1 MNDRPGDFGNFLN
14 QRGQES
20 RYVGA
25 SRKIGALPGPQGQ
38 KICSPRRLGC
48 DREVSDQASLQR
60 VWQDLGFLSVQLLHQ
75 TVVNSP
81 CQSSRKALRQRGVP
95 RIPFQQGLA
104 MKAAG
109 TRFLARQKYR
119 SHLDGLCAKRQ
130 RRYDPAC
137 ISYASGGD
145 HGHVHAVDYL
155 RHERQCANERIL
167 GGPNE

>member
-60 VWQDLGFLSVQLLHQ
+60 VWKNLDSFSIQLFHQ
-75 TVVNSP
+75 PIVNSP
-81 CQSSRKALRQRGVP
+81 RESSREALGQPGMP
-95 RIPFQQGLA
+95 GILTQQSLA

-109 TRFLARQKYR
+109 AGFFAGQEHCT
-119 SHLDGLCAKRQ
+119 HLDTVCPESQSR
-130 RRYDPAC
+130 D
-137 ISYASGGD
+137 
-145 HGHVHAVDYL
+145 
-155 RHERQCANERIL
+155 
-167 GGPNE
+167 